1 MEIILLAE
9 ESALC
14 GQLLPI
20 SPSGWL
26 SPTATILNGLFSDIK
41 PIFEL
46 AKLPWSYYPEEFPQ
60 REFMSQ
66 NPLG

>member
-9 ESALC
+9 ESARC

-20 SPSGWL
+20 APTGWL
-26 SPTATILNGLFSDIK
+26 YPASIILNGLFSDIK

-46 AKLPWSYYPEEFPQ
+46 AKLPRSYYPEEFP
-60 REFMSQ
+60 
-66 NPLG
+66 